1 MTFIVDRVSSWGAGR
16 PCEESKQMT
25 LFDGVNKKV
34 KEFWTIEV
42 NSLEE
47 LVDFK
52 NKYGDIILQDSIR
65 VKGWSEILIYDG
77 YIE

>member
-16 PCEESKQMT
+16 PCEESKQMM
-25 LFDGVNKKV
+25 LFDCISKKE
-34 KEFWTIEV
+34 KKFWAIEV

-47 LVDFK
+47 LMDFK